1 MNFFKEGDVT
11 HFNRELTNCHIQRV
25 WNELLEKCH
34 YEKRREIVDT
44 FNRSVVYLHGMQ
56 LLSEKLL
63 NKSKFQEK
71 NIKQYS
77 CTFALGPFLNKLN
90 S

>member
-1 MNFFKEGDVT
+1 MNFFKEGEVT

-34 YEKRREIVDT
+34 YEKRRDIVDT
-44 FNRSVVYLHGMQ
+44 FNRSVVYLHGMHSLIQ
-56 LLSEKLL
+56 IMCLTNL
-63 NKSKFQEK
+63 NFRIILKK
-71 NIKQYS
+71 YS
-77 CTFALGPFLNKLN
+77 CMFALGPFVYKLN